1 MDSRADIQITKIDNT
16 HIKVDADE
24 SIKRE
29 LSDYF
34 TFPVPGA
41 KFMPSVRNKYWDGN
55 IRLFAQTTGKLYVG
69 LYYALEQFA
78 KDREYKVEGYQW
90 ETDLETPDFTDN
102 LNMGFP
108 LRDYQV
114 EAITRH
120 I

>member
-16 HIKVDADE
+16 HIKVDAE
-24 SIKRE
+24 PSIKRE

-55 IRLFAQTTGKLYVG
+55 IRLYAQTTGKLYLG

-78 KDREYKVEGYQW
+78 KDRDYNMEGYGW
-90 ETDLETPDFTDN
+90 ETDN
-102 LNMGFP
+102 
-108 LRDYQV
+108 
-114 EAITRH
+114 
-120 I
+120 